1 MTTIPESAG
10 AARAEVGP
18 GAPRPTDRT
27 SGREA
32 ATDDIEAD
40 LAAVVRIDAVPAIL
54 EVVCRTT
61 GMGFAAVAR
70 VTEDRWVACAV
81 RDGIRFG
88 LEPGGELE
96 VATTICSEVRAGGR
110 LVVIDHVA
118 EDQAFCHHPTP
129 ARYGFQS
136 YISVP
141 IVRPGGAFFGTLC
154 AIDPRPMRVSSPE
167 TVGMFRLFADL
178 IGFHLDALDRL
189 EAGEAAARARAEAAL
204 GRLDFALDAAGAGAW
219 DWEAATGR
227 SAWSRQMHD
236 LLGLDPAAAEPSLA
250 ALLRVV
256 HPEDAPRVR
265 AAVHEGRGDAFRHEF
280 RIAHP
285 TRGERWIAGV
295 GRFERGPGGRPVRG
309 SGINMDVTERRRAE
323 QALRRAKEAAERASA
338 AKSRFLAAA
347 SHDLRQPLQAL
358 DLQRAVLA
366 RRVADPEVLQTVREL
381 GLSVDVMRNT
391 LDALLDL
398 SQLETGAMRA
408 EVGEFRLDELFRR
421 IVSEFRGLAAE
432 RGLELRV
439 VPSGTVVRSDPRL
452 LERVLQ
458 NLVSNAVKYT
468 RAGKVLLGG
477 RRRGGLLRV
486 EVWDTGIGIAP
497 DQLEAI
503 FEEFYQVANPARERR
518 FGHGLGLSIVRAAAE
533 LLGHRLDVR
542 SRAGRGSVFAV
553 EVPFV
558 RRAGAG
564 PAGPADRAGTDGVAP
579 PATIL
584 LVEDDAAIR
593 GALRAL
599 LELEGHRVTA
609 AASGGEA
616 LRLVERGLCRP
627 AMVVADQN
635 LPGGLSGVETA
646 RRVRGLTEP
655 HLPALV
661 ITGDVLPDRLAV
673 IRQAAL
679 PYLTKP
685 VGADELRAL
694 IRGLVGRGPGAPAA
708 AAGIPPRPSP
718 AEGRVA
724 ALPAALPV
732 VHVVEDDAAEARS
745 LRGLLAAAGR
755 RAEIY
760 ASAEAFLEA
769 HRPGVEGCLV
779 VDVHLPGMGGLELQR
794 ELARRGGGPP
804 CVFVTGRGELAQ
816 AVQAMREG
824 AVDFL
829 VKPVGGEALLAS
841 VERALDRARRRP
853 AAGPPSPE
861 GAARLGRLTA
871 REREAVELVAAGLPN
886 KEVAFRLGISLRTV
900 EGHRARAMRKLGVR
914 TLPELVR
921 LLLASDPADRRRDDP

>member
-1 MTTIPESAG
+1 
-10 AARAEVGP
+10 
-18 GAPRPTDRT
+18 
-27 SGREA
+27 
-32 ATDDIEAD
+32 
-40 LAAVVRIDAVPAIL
+40 
-54 EVVCRTT
+54 
-61 GMGFAAVAR
+61 
-70 VTEDRWVACAV
+70 
-81 RDGIRFG
+81 
-88 LEPGGELE
+88 
-96 VATTICSEVRAGGR
+96 
-110 LVVIDHVA
+110 
-118 EDQAFCHHPTP
+118 
-129 ARYGFQS
+129 
-136 YISVP
+136 
-141 IVRPGGAFFGTLC
+141 
-154 AIDPRPMRVSSPE
+154 
-167 TVGMFRLFADL
+167 
-178 IGFHLDALDRL
+178 
-189 EAGEAAARARAEAAL
+189 
-204 GRLDFALDAAGAGAW
+204 
-219 DWEAATGR
+219 
-227 SAWSRQMHD
+227 
-236 LLGLDPAAAEPSLA
+236 
-250 ALLRVV
+250 
-256 HPEDAPRVR
+256 
-265 AAVHEGRGDAFRHEF
+265 
-280 RIAHP
+280 
-285 TRGERWIAGV
+285 
-295 GRFERGPGGRPVRG
+295 
-309 SGINMDVTERRRAE
+309 
-323 QALRRAKEAAERASA
+323 
-338 AKSRFLAAA
+338 
-347 SHDLRQPLQAL
+347 
-358 DLQRAVLA
+358 
-366 RRVADPEVLQTVREL
+366 
-381 GLSVDVMRNT
+381 
-391 LDALLDL
+391 
-398 SQLETGAMRA
+398 
-408 EVGEFRLDELFRR
+408 
-421 IVSEFRGLAAE
+421 
-432 RGLELRV
+432 V

-497 DQLEAI
+497 DQLEAV

-564 PAGPADRAGTDGVAP
+564 PAGPADRADADGVAP

-661 ITGDVLPDRLAV
+661 ITGDVLPDRLAA

-694 IRGLVGRGPGAPAA
+694 VRGLVGRGPGAPVTPAGVTPRPAPAEERAGAA
-708 AAGIPPRPSP
+708 A
-718 AEGRVA
+718 V
-724 ALPAALPV
+724 PAARPV

-755 RAEIY
+755 RAETH

-779 VDVHLPGMGGLELQR
+779 VDVHLPGMSGLELQR

-816 AVQAMREG
+816 AVRAMREG

-841 VERALDRARRRP
+841 VGAGARP
-853 AAGPPSPE
+853 GAPSPDG
-861 GAARLGRLTA
+861 GAAEPRGGGPA
-871 REREAVELVAAGLPN
+871 R
-886 KEVAFRLGISLRTV
+886 
-900 EGHRARAMRKLGVR
+900 
-914 TLPELVR
+914 
-921 LLLASDPADRRRDDP
+921 PADRTRARGCRAGGRRTAEQGGRVPPRDQPAHGRGPPGAGHA

>member
-1 MTTIPESAG
+1 
-10 AARAEVGP
+10 
-18 GAPRPTDRT
+18 
-27 SGREA
+27 
-32 ATDDIEAD
+32 
-40 LAAVVRIDAVPAIL
+40 
-54 EVVCRTT
+54 
-61 GMGFAAVAR
+61 
-70 VTEDRWVACAV
+70 
-81 RDGIRFG
+81 
-88 LEPGGELE
+88 
-96 VATTICSEVRAGGR
+96 
-110 LVVIDHVA
+110 
-118 EDQAFCHHPTP
+118 
-129 ARYGFQS
+129 
-136 YISVP
+136 VP
-141 IVRPGGAFFGTLC
+141 IRRPGGAFFGTLC
-154 AIDPRPMRVSSPE
+154 AIDPRPRRVSSPE
-167 TVGMFRLFADL
+167 TVGMFELFADL

-189 EAGEAAARARAEAAL
+189 AAGEAAARARAEAAL
-204 GRLDFALDAAGAGAW
+204 ERLDFALDAAGAGAW

-256 HPEDAPRVR
+256 HPEDAPQVR

-285 TRGERWIAGV
+285 ARGERWIAGV
-295 GRFERGPGGRPVRG
+295 GRFERGPDGRPVRG
-309 SGINMDVTERRRAE
+309 SGINMDVTERKRAE

-497 DQLEAI
+497 DQLEAV

-564 PAGPADRAGTDGVAP
+564 PAGPADRADADGVAP

-661 ITGDVLPDRLAV
+661 ITGDVLPDRLAA

-694 IRGLVGRGPGAPAA
+694 VRGLVGRGPGAP
-708 AAGIPPRPSP
+708 
-718 AEGRVA
+718 VA
-724 ALPAALPV
+724 
-732 VHVVEDDAAEARS
+732 
-745 LRGLLAAAGR
+745 
-755 RAEIY
+755 
-760 ASAEAFLEA
+760 
-769 HRPGVEGCLV
+769 
-779 VDVHLPGMGGLELQR
+779 
-794 ELARRGGGPP
+794 
-804 CVFVTGRGELAQ
+804 
-816 AVQAMREG
+816 
-824 AVDFL
+824 
-829 VKPVGGEALLAS
+829 
-841 VERALDRARRRP
+841 RP
-853 AAGPPSPE
+853 A
-861 GAARLGRLTA
+861 
-871 REREAVELVAAGLPN
+871 
-886 KEVAFRLGISLRTV
+886 
-900 EGHRARAMRKLGVR
+900 
-914 TLPELVR
+914 
-921 LLLASDPADRRRDDP
+921 

>member
-1 MTTIPESAG
+1 MAN
-10 AARAEVGP
+10 
-18 GAPRPTDRT
+18 
-27 SGREA
+27 
-32 ATDDIEAD
+32 DIGAD
-40 LAAVVRIDAVPAIL
+40 LAAVARIDAVPAIL

-118 EDQAFCHHPTP
+118 EDADFRGHPTP

-136 YISVP
+136 YVSVP
-141 IVRPGGAFFGTLC
+141 IRRPGGAFFGTLC
-154 AIDPRPMRVSSPE
+154 AIDPRPRRVSSPE
-167 TVGMFRLFADL
+167 TVGMFELFADL

-189 EAGEAAARARAEAAL
+189 AAGEAAARARAEAAL
-204 GRLDFALDAAGAGAW
+204 ERLDFALDAAGAGAW

-250 ALLRVV
+250 ALLRFV
-256 HPEDAPRVR
+256 HPEDAPQVR

-285 TRGERWIAGV
+285 ARGERWIAGV
-295 GRFERGPGGRPVRG
+295 GRFERGPDGRPVRG
-309 SGINMDVTERRRAE
+309 SGINMDVTERKRAE

-486 EVWDTGIGIAP
+486 EVWDTGIGIVP

-564 PAGPADRAGTDGVAP
+564 PAGPADRADADGVAP

-616 LRLVERGLCRP
+616 
-627 AMVVADQN
+627 
-635 LPGGLSGVETA
+635 
-646 RRVRGLTEP
+646 
-655 HLPALV
+655 
-661 ITGDVLPDRLAV
+661 
-673 IRQAAL
+673 
-679 PYLTKP
+679 
-685 VGADELRAL
+685 
-694 IRGLVGRGPGAPAA
+694 
-708 AAGIPPRPSP
+708 
-718 AEGRVA
+718 
-724 ALPAALPV
+724 
-732 VHVVEDDAAEARS
+732 RS

-755 RAEIY
+755 RAETH

-816 AVQAMREG
+816 AVRAMREG

-841 VERALDRARRRP
+841 VERALDRAHRRP
-853 AAGPPSPE
+853 TAGPPSPE

-900 EGHRARAMRKLGVR
+900 EGHRARAMHKLGVR

-921 LLLASDPADRRRDDP
+921 LLLASGPDRRRDDP